1 MRRSLVALAAAL
13 ALGAGAAGIAGA
25 FSSGG
30 SKPSH
35 AAAAATG
42 SQMPMPMPMPMPTT
56 PTGATAKAVVEL
68 HRTVVDVKI
77 SNFAF
82 QPARIVVSPGTKV
95 VWTNEDSDP
104 HTVTTDKPG
113 FSSQALDTGS
123 HYTEVMQKTGNYTY
137 HCTIHPFMHGAVV
150 VQG

>member
-1 MRRSLVALAAAL
+1 MRRLLVALPVAL
-13 ALGAGAAGIAGA
+13 VLAAGVAAVSGA
-25 FSSGG
+25 FSSGHTQ
-30 SKPSH
+30 PSTMAPMSMPT
-35 AAAAATG
+35 AAAKIRPAT
-42 SQMPMPMPMPMPTT
+42 ST
-56 PTGATAKAVVEL
+56 VEL
-68 HRTVVDVKI
+68 HRRVVQVKI

-82 QPARIVVSPGTKV
+82 VPKRLVVSPGTKV

-104 HTVTTDKPG
+104 HTVTTDAPG

-123 HYTEVMQKTGNYTY
+123 RYTRVLTRTGTTAY

>member
-35 AAAAATG
+35 AVAAATG
-42 SQMPMPMPMPMPTT
+42 TQMPMPMPMPTT
-56 PTGATAKAVVEL
+56 PTGATAKAVVEF

-82 QPARIVVSPGTKV
+82 QPARIVVSPGTRV

>member
-1 MRRSLVALAAAL
+1 MKRSLIALPVALVLAAAV
-13 ALGAGAAGIAGA
+13 AGVSGA

-30 SKPSH
+30 SNSAH
-35 AAAAATG
+35 ATTSAA
-42 SQMPMPMPMPMPTT
+42 SQMPMPSA
-56 PTGATAKAVVEL
+56 ATSSKLPAVVEL
-68 HRTVVDVKI
+68 HRPVVRVKI

-82 QPARIVVSPGTKV
+82 VPARIVVSPGTKV

-104 HTVTTDKPG
+104 HTVTTDQPG

-123 HYTEVMQKTGNYTY
+123 RYAEVVSHAGTIPY